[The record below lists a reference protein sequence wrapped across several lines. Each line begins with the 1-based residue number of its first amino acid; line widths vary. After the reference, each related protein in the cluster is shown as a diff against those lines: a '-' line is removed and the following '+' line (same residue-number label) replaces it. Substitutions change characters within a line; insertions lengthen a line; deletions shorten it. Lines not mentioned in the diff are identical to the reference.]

1 MAWKGPYE
9 EGVTQSLINRF
20 LVCPY
25 RFYIYTMLGLDENKE
40 LHPNLIWGSV
50 YHKGLEYLIK
60 NPKLS
65 SDFTDSDWEVV
76 DKAVDDCLDKDYPNA
91 PVTYRITIK
100 RMLRLYDDGYKERHE
115 FNTEVV
121 FKESYKLPGY
131 GNIKL
136 RGMADGLSLDKSVL
150 VEHKCKGKIEG
161 QLSRLETPVDFQV
174 QLYCLMLGPREVIY
188 DLIRIPEAQFFMP
201 KRRVHEKI
209 ASYANSLID
218 DRKHGDF
225 PVGPNK
231 HLWLDQ
237 HTTFQ
242 DDVSIEDFT
251 KFSFNPILVKLCKW
265 WDRVNEP
272 GFDMD
277 NPDYYDDIFYRTP
290 IRHFN
295 PSNTEK
301 FRCDY
306 HELLSGACTLDD
318 LVPVKSYFSE
328 LEDD

>member
-1 MAWKGPYE
+1 MPWKGPYE
-9 EGVTQSLINRF
+9 EGVTQSLLNRF

-25 RFYIYTMLGLDENKE
+25 RFYLYAILGLDENRD
-40 LHPNLIWGSV
+40 LHPNLIWGSI
-50 YHKGLEYLIK
+50 YHKGLEWLIK

-65 SDFTDSDWEVV
+65 SDFTDSDWEEI
-76 DKAVDDCLDKDYPNA
+76 DNAVDAYIESDYPDC
-91 PVTYRITIK
+91 PVTYPITIK
-100 RMLRLYDDGYKERHE
+100 RMLRLYDDSYKERAE
-115 FNTEVV
+115 FITEKV
-121 FKESYKLPGY
+121 FEEKYEHPTFGT
-131 GNIKL
+131 IKL
-136 RGMADGLSLDKSVL
+136 KGMADGLSLDKSIL

-161 QLSRLETPVDFQV
+161 QLSRQETPVDFQV

-209 ASYANSLID
+209 KAYANSLID

-242 DDVSIEDFT
+242 DQVSLADFIN
-251 KFSFNPILVKLCKW
+251 FRLNPLLHKLCRW
-265 WDRVNEP
+265 WERVNEDN
-272 GFDMD
+272 FDPD
-277 NPDYYDDIFYRTP
+277 NPDFYDDVFYQVP

-301 FRCDY
+301 FKCDY
-306 HELLSGACTLDD
+306 HDYLTGAIDMDD
-318 LVPVKSYFSE
+318 LIPVKSYFSE